1 MPFVEKCRKTAQWLL
16 YFAHTGLN
24 FILLPGLKRFFFRTP
39 WQELWKN
46 FRAWAKNS
54 DRLFGI
60 SIKLLNPEQVS
71 LDRQYIL
78 VANHRSWFDQLV
90 LAEALPQPIHF
101 LAKKGYCAMPVFG
114 RALTELVEV
123 IPVENKKNKKLST
136 SVHRD
141 LMRYLG
147 RGDTVLFYVEGTRG
161 SGKELLPFHPGAF
174 KFAAKTGIPVLP
186 LFLFGSEQV
195 LSKHHSMLSVGGG
208 EVVLRVE
215 PPVFFTKEGFAGEM
229 AAFEQEYR
237 SKHDAWFDQFET
249 AGLAP
254 TQ

>member
-1 MPFVEKCRKTAQWLL
+1 MPWFEKSRKVLQWLL
-16 YFAHTGLN
+16 YFGHTGLN
-24 FILLPGLKRFFFRTP
+24 FIFIPALRRFFFRTP
-39 WQELWKN
+39 WQELWKD
-46 FRAWAKNS
+46 FRNWAKNS

-60 SIKLLNPEQVS
+60 SVKLVNPERVS

-78 VANHRSWFDQLV
+78 VANHRSWFDQLM
-90 LAEALPQPIHF
+90 LAEALPRPIHF
-101 LAKKGYCAMPVFG
+101 LAKKGYCTMPVFG

-123 IPVENKKNKKLST
+123 IPVENKKLST

-141 LMRYLG
+141 LMRYLE

-174 KFAAKTGIPVLP
+174 KYAAKTGIPILP
-186 LFLFGSEQV
+186 LYLFGSEQV
-195 LSKHHSMLSVGGG
+195 LSKHHSMLSVEGG

-215 PPVFFTKEGFAGEM
+215 APVFFTREGFSKEM

-237 SKHDAWFDQFET
+237 RKHDAWFDRFEVDGP
-249 AGLAP
+249 A
-254 TQ
+254 